1 MMPTMAKNP
10 GLKGVF
16 MAVNREKDRNGSVRV
31 VVSKRWPDGSRFRRY
46 FPNPT
51 IAKKTLARIEES
63 IAMGSW
69 QRLREELTPTRR
81 ADADQT
87 NDPTVREFSE
97 VYLDKYCKIHNKRP
111 DCKEQVL
118 ESVTRILGDV
128 RVRSLRRSDVHH
140 FIAERSKE
148 VGPATVNRGVAVL
161 KNMLTFALERDI
173 IEMHPLLRFRM
184 LKEEKPALRV
194 MTLQEERRL
203 IESIDEPTIAAYA
216 AVLGETGLRKLE
228 GLTLKWDQ
236 VNLDHRIVS
245 AQYTKSRK
253 PRYVPLSDFAIGW
266 LRSLIRVAGCPYV
279 FARIESRDRWRKPEG
294 PFNKGRA
301 QAKLDWISIHDLRHF
316 RATQWV
322 QRGVDLR
329 TVQELL
335 GHSSITT
342 TMTYAHFAASHAS
355 RSILEAQRLE
365 QEELKAGDKRATP
378 ETEQETSNT
387 PSPANLV
394 ISMPGTGVEPVRPL
408 RGSGF

>member
-1 MMPTMAKNP
+1 MMPIMAKNP

-16 MAVNREKDRNGSVRV
+16 MAVNREKDRNGALRI

-46 FPNPT
+46 FPNST

-69 QRLREELTPTRR
+69 QRLREELTPNRS
-81 ADADQT
+81 ANADQA
-87 NDPTVREFSE
+87 NDPTVREFAE

-128 RVRSLRRSDVHH
+128 RVKSLRRSNAHH

-148 VGPATVNRGVAVL
+148 VGPATVNRGIAVL
-161 KNMLTFALERDI
+161 KNMLTFALERDL

-184 LKEEKPALRV
+184 LKEEKTALRV
-194 MTLQEERRL
+194 MTLQEERQL
-203 IESIDEPTIAAYA
+203 IESIDDPVIAVYA
-216 AVLGETGLRKLE
+216 AVLGETGLRRQE
-228 GLTLKWDQ
+228 GLLLKWDQ
-236 VNLDHRIVS
+236 INLDQGILSV
-245 AQYTKSRK
+245 QYTKSRR
-253 PRYVPLSDFAIGW
+253 PRYVPLSDFALAS
-266 LRSLIRVAGCPYV
+266 LRSLVRVVGCPFV
-279 FARIESRDRWRKPEG
+279 FVRIESRDRWRKPEG
-294 PFNKGRA
+294 PFNEGREK
-301 QAKLDWISIHDLRHF
+301 AKLDWVSIHDLRHF

-365 QEELKAGDKRATP
+365 QQELAGDKRATP
-378 ETEQETSNT
+378 QAGQETIK
-387 PSPANLV
+387 PSGPANP
-394 ISMPGTGVEPVRPL
+394 IESMPGGGIEPPRPL
-408 RGSGF
+408 RGNGF